1 VQDPLLPTSAT
12 VLSRAVLISVLL
24 HAIFG
29 SVMWV
34 VRPTH
39 ASSDTELIDIEL
51 APVAPKAEALPAE
64 VAQAEEELTGKADET
79 DPTKAS
85 TAPTPP
91 EEPTGYAVDAG
102 IDAPPDA
109 APDAAIDAAPDAP
122 IDAKPEA
129 PIDAMPDAMPE
140 ALLDAPVDAKPDAK
154 PDAMPD
160 ALPEVLIDAPSVPAS
175 IDAMPSPDAPP
186 DAAPMTTPDAD
197 VSTTVAIADAGVPEG
212 TGDAGVIAALGDAGT
227 TGDATQTASGFAG
240 DGTGNAGSGTGSGA
254 GSGGSIA
261 MLDGS
266 GSGRPG
272 QTDEP
277 AVEGA
282 PTTAGTAANL
292 LTYFPKGHIVT
303 ALIRFDRMRGT
314 EWAAQTER
322 LLRPMPD
329 YQLLFGG
336 SDDAKIVD
344 KLEMLV
350 ISSPKP
356 KEASATTLVART
368 VMSRSALRD
377 FLGASSKVAW
387 SSTRGGLLGTRSGR
401 MYQNDKRVFLSP
413 YRGWF
418 LLAQPTDLPNLL
430 APGKGNLDTI
440 EATGKLP
447 AWLGNIRNIED
458 ETGGEKE
465 KRGPALVVTLGLGG
479 ERIDLTGNDFGLGI
493 TTVPTPDRVSLAM
506 ELVKQGWLIRGNM
519 RFGSEKE
526 AVEFIGIADGVKQR
540 VADSR
545 AIQMVL
551 GKQLVRVVA
560 NLSFARTG
568 GRVSYA
574 TSVSI
579 ADARSILAALA
590 QQLDSYFQV
599 PASPTTNRPS
609 PTTNRPSPTTNR
621 PVPTKP

>member
-1 VQDPLLPTSAT
+1 MQGPLISTSAT
-12 VLSRAVLISVLL
+12 VLQRAVLISVVL
-24 HAIFG
+24 HALFG
-29 SVMWV
+29 AVMWV
-34 VRPTH
+34 VHPSRAKPD
-39 ASSDTELIDIEL
+39 SELIDIEI
-51 APVAPKAEALPAE
+51 APIAPKAEALPAE
-64 VAQAEEELTGKADET
+64 VARTPEEDLAGAPDDT
-79 DPTKAS
+79 DPS
-85 TAPTPP
+85 TAASNVPTPP
-91 EEPTGYAVDAG
+91 ENDPSGFAIDAG

-109 APDAAIDAAPDAP
+109 APDAPVDAAIDAPADAPIDAAPDAP
-122 IDAKPEA
+122 IDAGVDA
-129 PIDAMPDAMPE
+129 PSDAVIVAVVDAVIDAPGEPAATDAMP
-140 ALLDAPVDAKPDAK
+140 LDAEP
-154 PDAMPD
+154 
-160 ALPEVLIDAPSVPAS
+160 
-175 IDAMPSPDAPP
+175 
-186 DAAPMTTPDAD
+186 
-197 VSTTVAIADAGVPEG
+197 STTIALADAGVAEG
-212 TGDAGVIAALGDAGT
+212 TGDADVTAALGDAGAM
-227 TGDATQTASGFAG
+227 GDATLAASGSAG
-240 DGTGNAGSGTGSGA
+240 EGAGNAGSGAGSATGSA
-254 GSGGSIA
+254 GGSIA

-277 AVEGA
+277 PVEGE

-292 LTYFPKGHIVT
+292 LTYFPRGHIVT

-314 EWAAQTER
+314 EWAEQTER

-329 YQLLFGG
+329 YQLLFANVP
-336 SDDAKIVD
+336 DAKIVD

-350 ISSPKP
+350 ISTPKP
-356 KEASATTLVART
+356 KDASSTTLVART
-368 VMSRSALRD
+368 NMPRAVLRD
-377 FLGASSKVAW
+377 FLGKSSKVAW
-387 SSTRGGLLGTRSGR
+387 SSTKGGLLGRRSGR

-413 YRGWF
+413 FRGWF

-430 APGKGNLDTI
+430 VPAKGDVDAI

-447 AWLGNIRNIED
+447 AWLGNIRKIED

-465 KRGPALVVTLGLGG
+465 PRGPALVVTIGLGG
-479 ERIDLTGNDFGLGI
+479 ERIDLTGQDFGLGI

-526 AVEFIGIADGVKQR
+526 ALEFIAIADGVKER

-545 AIQMVL
+545 AIQLVL

-579 ADARSILAALA
+579 ADARAILAALA
-590 QQLDSYFQV
+590 QQLDSYFGV
-599 PASPTTNRPS
+599 LPGSAPPPAPAPPPS
-609 PTTNRPSPTTNR
+609 K
-621 PVPTKP
+621 KP

>member
-1 VQDPLLPTSAT
+1 MQGPLISTSAT
-12 VLSRAVLISVLL
+12 VLQRAVLVSIVL

-29 SVMWV
+29 SAMWV
-34 VRPTH
+34 VHPSRAKPE
-39 ASSDTELIDIEL
+39 AELVDIEL

-64 VAQAEEELTGKADET
+64 VARDQEDLDGKVDET
-79 DPTKAS
+79 DPSKAAS
-85 TAPTPP
+85 TIPTPP
-91 EEPTGYAVDAG
+91 EESSGYAVDAG

-109 APDAAIDAAPDAP
+109 PPDATP
-122 IDAKPEA
+122 
-129 PIDAMPDAMPE
+129 
-140 ALLDAPVDAKPDAK
+140 DAPVDAKPDAPVDAK
-154 PDAMPD
+154 PDAPVDAKPD
-160 ALPEVLIDAPSVPAS
+160 ALGEPSATDALPVADAPIDAR
-175 IDAMPSPDAPP
+175 PDATPMITA
-186 DAAPMTTPDAD
+186 DAEPTVPTDASPTPDAD
-197 VSTTVAIADAGVPEG
+197 TSTTVAIADAGVPEG
-212 TGDAGVIAALGDAGT
+212 TGDADVTAALGDAGT
-227 TGDATQTASGFAG
+227 IGDATQIATGSAG
-240 DGTGNAGSGTGSGA
+240 EGAGSAGSGA
-254 GSGGSIA
+254 GAGSGSAGNSIA

-277 AVEGA
+277 AVDGE

-329 YQLLFGG
+329 YQLLFGNKG
-336 SDDAKIVD
+336 DAKIVD
-344 KLEMLV
+344 KLETLV
-350 ISSPKP
+350 ISTPKP
-356 KEASATTLVART
+356 KDAAATTLVART

-387 SSTRGGLLGTRSGR
+387 SSTKGGVLGTRSGR

-413 YRGWF
+413 FRGWF

-430 APGKGNLDTI
+430 VPAKGNLDSI
-440 EATGKLP
+440 EATGRLP
-447 AWLGNIRNIED
+447 AWLGNIRSIED
-458 ETGGEKE
+458 ESGGEKD

-493 TTVPTPDRVSLAM
+493 SKVSTPDRVSLAM

-519 RFGSEKE
+519 RFASDKE
-526 AVEFIGIADGVKQR
+526 AIEFIAIADGVKER

-579 ADARSILAALA
+579 ADARAILAALA
-590 QQLDSYFQV
+590 QQLDSYFG
-599 PASPTTNRPS
+599 STTPTIKSTP
-609 PTTNRPSPTTNR
+609 
-621 PVPTKP
+621 